1 VVAADLPTPSGGYR
15 LALEPPPDLT
25 SRRAAI
31 LTAYEQAAGRY
42 PRFRD
47 LGAYRLRAIYAV
59 GIVMVLQGLVLGLV
73 VPAGKPRWVLR
84 WLSVVA
90 WLGVGLWL
98 TQVYLR

>member
-1 VVAADLPTPSGGYR
+1 
-15 LALEPPPDLT
+15 LALKPAPDVT
-25 SRRAAI
+25 IRRAAI
-31 LTAYEQAAGRY
+31 QTAYEQAARHY

-59 GIVMVLQGLVLGLV
+59 CFVLVLQELVLGLA
-73 VPAGKPRWVLR
+73 VPRGIPRRVLR

-90 WLGVGLWL
+90 WLAVGLWL

>member
-1 VVAADLPTPSGGYR
+1 
-15 LALEPPPDLT
+15 
-25 SRRAAI
+25 
-31 LTAYEQAAGRY
+31 
-42 PRFRD
+42 
-47 LGAYRLRAIYAV
+47 
-59 GIVMVLQGLVLGLV
+59 MVLQGLVLGLV